1 MSKKSQS
8 LSVPTS
14 NQTEQNLHEVEFW
27 ENEQVI
33 SVINQS
39 QQIYQ
44 KICCMIFQNRDISS
58 KKIYYFA
65 DYDENLPEDSDT
77 LNDSLQI
84 KQIQFIFPISLN
96 IHEISQSATSY
107 KIILTFKP
115 NLLILLMVISF

>member
-39 QQIYQ
+39 QQIY
-44 KICCMIFQNRDISS
+44 
-58 KKIYYFA
+58 
-65 DYDENLPEDSDT
+65 
-77 LNDSLQI
+77 
-84 KQIQFIFPISLN
+84 
-96 IHEISQSATSY
+96 
-107 KIILTFKP
+107 
-115 NLLILLMVISF
+115 